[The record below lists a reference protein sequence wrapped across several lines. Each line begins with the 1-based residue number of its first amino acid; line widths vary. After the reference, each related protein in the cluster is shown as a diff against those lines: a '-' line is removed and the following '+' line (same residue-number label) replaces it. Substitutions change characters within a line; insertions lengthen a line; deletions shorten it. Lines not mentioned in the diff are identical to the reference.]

1 MEIFLTYILPALI
14 SAIAGVG
21 LGIGQNVTNKKSV
34 EDTNQANLQAVR
46 ETNASNVEQANLAYQ
61 RSLPIN
67 QVKDLMDAGMSRAGA
82 LNMLTG
88 GGTYTAP
95 VLQSS
100 HGDSPQMD
108 FSSIA
113 NSIERLTGVP
123 SNVEQHKMMQLQR
136 ESLEQEIRLR
146 DLDEQRKQ
154 EQHQYDM
161 WLKTYGKKSTE
172 MIDALSS
179 KIVSIAADKGINL
192 ADIDSVDKLVKVF
205 DLGNDEIWRNMPA
218 QARWQVLEAVR
229 LQAAENRSNQ
239 SAIDSHNAA
248 IDERRAASD
257 KHDFDV
263 KQLEKLKLEIQDY
276 NDERDARKKEYS
288 ARKVRAI
295 AQQMAD
301 SYDLSM
307 SLSHAL
313 SVFEI
318 DKDGNIKFDS
328 DGLPVYRNDI
338 IKENEQGWSEVRE
351 FWNKC
356 FEVIPANILL
366 RALSSVFK

>member
-1 MEIFLTYILPALI
+1 MSIFLAFVLPAII
-14 SAIAGVG
+14 SAIAGIG
-21 LGIGQNVTNKKSV
+21 LGIGQNVANSKSV
-34 EDTNQANLQAVR
+34 ESTNEANLQAVR

-67 QVKDLMDAGMSRAGA
+67 QIKGLMDAGMSRAGA
-82 LNMLTG
+82 LNKLTG

-136 ESLEQEIRLR
+136 DSLEQEIRLR

-192 ADIDSVDKLVKVF
+192 ADIDSVDKLVKAF
-205 DLGNDEIWRNMPA
+205 DLGNDEIWLNMPA

-229 LQAAENRSNQ
+229 LQAAENRANQ

-248 IDERRAASD
+248 IDERRSAEDTHKFSQ
-257 KHDFDV
+257 
-263 KQLEKLKLEIQDY
+263 KQLERLRLEIEDFTAAKT
-276 NDERDARKKEYS
+276 AREKEYA
-288 ARKVRAI
+288 ARRVK
-295 AQQMAD
+295 AQLEQDA
-301 SYDLSM
+301 
-307 SLSHAL
+307 
-313 SVFEI
+313 SVFELGMSLGQSLRVFEH
-318 DKDGNIKFDS
+318 DKDGNIVFGE
-328 DGLPVYRNDI
+328 DGYPQFKEGLEEHNKDWSKVRN
-338 IKENEQGWSEVRE
+338 
-351 FWNKC
+351 FWQAM
-356 FEVIPANILL
+356 FEVFPVTMIGTILKGIL
-366 RALSSVFK
+366 K

>member
-1 MEIFLTYILPALI
+1 MGTIFLAFVLPALI
-14 SAIAGVG
+14 SAIAGIG
-21 LGIGQNVTNKKSV
+21 LGIGQNVANTKSV
-34 EDTNQANLQAVR
+34 ESTNEANLQAVR

-67 QVKDLMDAGMSRAGA
+67 QVKSLMDAGMSRAGA
-82 LNMLTG
+82 FNYLTG

-100 HGDSPQMD
+100 HGDAPQMD
-108 FSSIA
+108 FSGIA
-113 NSIERLTGVP
+113 SSIERLSGVP

-136 ESLEQEIRLR
+136 ENLQQEMHLR
-146 DLDEQRKQ
+146 ELDEQRKQ

-161 WLKTYGKKSTE
+161 WLKTYGKNATV
-172 MIDALSS
+172 MIDDLSS
-179 KIVSIAADKGINL
+179 KIVSLAADKGINL
-192 ADIDSVDKLVKVF
+192 DNIDSTDKLVKAF
-205 DLGNDEIWRNMPA
+205 DLGNDATWRNMPA
-218 QARWQVLEAVR
+218 QARSQVLEGVR
-229 LQAAENRSNQ
+229 LQAAENRANQ
-239 SAIDSHNAA
+239 SAQ
-248 IDERRAASD
+248 D
-257 KHDFDV
+257 KHNLDV
-263 KQLEKLKLEIQDY
+263 KMLEKLRLEIQDFK
-276 NDERDARKKEYS
+276 DEQDARKKEYA
-288 ARKVRAI
+288 ARKVRAT

-328 DGLPVYRNDI
+328 NGLPVYRNDL